1 MDDVGELRV
10 PDDDGVLA
18 HPHAGR
24 RPSSLRTAAFRSA
37 IDGPSLLMAV
47 GVGSLIG
54 IALGW
59 WCRSFA
65 YSNSINGVLAN
76 LGAPWVIA
84 AFIAG
89 AVRAGPDGSRSDG
102 LARPHLAAGFAGALA
117 GTIGLVVATIVYYGP
132 ARTGSFDFHGAA
144 VRTVFWTMVSVAAGV
159 VFGAAGALWR
169 VSSSDTVRAT
179 SLVGLGTVIAGEAG
193 YLIAVGA
200 TGHDTFALNV
210 VLVVAVAGMCI
221 PLLLGRRPITPL
233 CVALV
238 PVLAVPATVAAGVLA
253 VVAVAIVRVLR
264 ALPV

>member
-1 MDDVGELRV
+1 M
-10 PDDDGVLA
+10 
-18 HPHAGR
+18 
-24 RPSSLRTAAFRSA
+24 
-37 IDGPSLLMAV
+37 
-47 GVGSLIG
+47 IG
-54 IALGW
+54 IVLGW

-65 YSNSINGVLAN
+65 YSTSINGVLAN
-76 LGAPWVIA
+76 LGAPWVVA

-89 AVRAGPDGSRSDG
+89 AIVSRSGASRTDG
-102 LARPHLAAGFAGALA
+102 RVRPHVGAGFAGALA
-117 GTIGLVVATIVYYGP
+117 GIVCLVAATVVYYGP

-144 VRTVFWTMVSVAAGV
+144 VRTVFWTMVSVAAGA

-221 PLLLGRRPITPL
+221 PLLLGRRRITPL

-238 PVLAVPATVAAGVLA
+238 PVLAVPATIAAGALA
-253 VVAVAIVRVLR
+253 VAAVAIVRVLR